1 MTLGGDNGNVL
12 SMATKRSGKPIPREG
27 TTPAEYKRLLAHRI
41 KTKRELLQLSQSEVA
56 DRLSAAC
63 HREIRADS
71 YRKWET
77 EEAIVQ
83 VDAIMP
89 LCDILRIHVFDLLS
103 RTPTATEEIRPK
115 RSSQGKAVA

>member
-1 MTLGGDNGNVL
+1 MTMGADNGNVL

-27 TTPAEYKRLLAHRI
+27 TTPTEYKRLIAHRI
-41 KTKRELLQLSQSEVA
+41 KTRRELLELSQSDVA

-63 HREIRADS
+63 RREIRADS

-77 EEAIVQ
+77 EDAIVQ

-89 LCDILRIHVFDLLS
+89 LCDILRLHPFELLN
-103 RTPTATEEIRPK
+103 RTPAQIEEGLPK
-115 RSSQGKAVA
+115 RISQGKAVA